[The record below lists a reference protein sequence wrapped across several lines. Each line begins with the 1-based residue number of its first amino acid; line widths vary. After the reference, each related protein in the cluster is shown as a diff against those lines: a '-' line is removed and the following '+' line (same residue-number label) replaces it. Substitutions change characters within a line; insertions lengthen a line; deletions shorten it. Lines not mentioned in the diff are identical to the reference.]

1 MQHFAQLRVS
11 VTFTLQLHFWTF
23 QLFEHHSQSSSCKFK
38 ILAVWPSIA
47 EGFSIVCSKVTII
60 LYTVYSH
67 DLRMQCSCGAKQK

>member
-38 ILAVWPSIA
+38 ILAVWPSTA
-47 EGFSIVCSKVTII
+47 EGFSLHFQKLPK

-67 DLRMQCSCGAKQK
+67 DLRMQCSCGEKQM

>member
-11 VTFTLQLHFWTF
+11 VTFLDISNK
-23 QLFEHHSQSSSCKFK
+23 LFEHHSQSSSCKFK